1 MSRHGLIVTHVS
13 LVDPVRLAS
22 GLYKRLGMLAEAV
35 RTSGA
40 PLRIFCTRP
49 PEDGPTAPEVGR
61 AIARQLSQQWN
72 VDAEVVAVPA
82 ATARRR
88 MSWLASQLLGVMH
101 PRRVSSPFSAAASEA
116 LARELERAPRFI
128 VAHRAPS
135 MIAVLDSGLPLPPV
149 YFDLDDIEHRVLW
162 RSLSREG
169 SLRTRV
175 FDLASIPAVMLA
187 ERRAMRAASRTF
199 VCSQV
204 DAEAANRLSG
214 RGNAAEVPNAI
225 ALPRR
230 LPGASR
236 RPILLMVGIYSYEP
250 NADGAEHFISEVMPL
265 LRRHQPE
272 AELWLAGASPE
283 SIPSFARAPDGV
295 RFLGFVEDIAGVY
308 AAARIVIC
316 PIRFGSGTRVKLVEA
331 AAWGKAIV
339 STRIGA
345 EGLGMVHRRDVLF
358 ADGGVELAEACL
370 ELLRDDRLVERL
382 GANARALAERSY
394 DRAKVVQAL
403 ATTFRGAAA

>member
-1 MSRHGLIVTHVS
+1 
-13 LVDPVRLAS
+13 
-22 GLYKRLGMLAEAV
+22 
-35 RTSGA
+35 
-40 PLRIFCTRP
+40 
-49 PEDGPTAPEVGR
+49 
-61 AIARQLSQQWN
+61 
-72 VDAEVVAVPA
+72 
-82 ATARRR
+82 
-88 MSWLASQLLGVMH
+88 
-101 PRRVSSPFSAAASEA
+101 
-116 LARELERAPRFI
+116 
-128 VAHRAPS
+128 
-135 MIAVLDSGLPLPPV
+135 
-149 YFDLDDIEHRVLW
+149 
-162 RSLSREG
+162 
-169 SLRTRV
+169 
-175 FDLASIPAVMLA
+175 
-187 ERRAMRAASRTF
+187 
-199 VCSQV
+199 
-204 DAEAANRLSG
+204 
-214 RGNAAEVPNAI
+214 
-225 ALPRR
+225 
-230 LPGASR
+230 
-236 RPILLMVGIYSYEP
+236 MVGIYSYEP

-308 AAARIVIC
+308 AAARIVVC

-394 DRAKVVQAL
+394 DRSKIVQAL
-403 ATTFRGAAA
+403 ATTFSDARA